1 MAKDK
6 TAELR
11 KGDKVVAAA
20 DLRRVPVG
28 TPGRI
33 RMVAGLQ
40 WTRYRVDFDNGV
52 SIGSLDRKLL
62 ARPGEVAG
70 SNGSATA

>member
-11 KGDKVVAAA
+11 KGDKVVAATE
-20 DLRRVPVG
+20 LRRVPAG

-33 RMVAGLQ
+33 LMVAGLQ

-52 SIGSLDRKLL
+52 SIGSLDRAHL
-62 ARPGEVAG
+62 ARPDELPAT
-70 SNGSATA
+70 NGSEPG

>member
-11 KGDKVVAAA
+11 KGDKVVAATE
-20 DLRRVPVG
+20 LRRVPAG

-40 WTRYRVDFDNGV
+40 WIRYRVDFDNGV
-52 SIGSLDRKLL
+52 SIGSLDRKLI
-62 ARPGEVAG
+62 ARPDEFPS
-70 SNGSATA
+70 SNGSAP

>member
-6 TAELR
+6 TTELR

-62 ARPGEVAG
+62 ARPGELAS
-70 SNGSATA
+70 SNGSSPD

>member
-11 KGDKVVAAA
+11 KGDKVVAAT
-20 DLRRVPVG
+20 DLRRVPAG
-28 TPGRI
+28 TPGRV

-40 WTRYRVDFDNGV
+40 WTRYRVDFENGV
-52 SIGSLDRKLL
+52 SIGSIDRDLL
-62 ARPGEVAG
+62 ARPGEWPAA
-70 SNGSATA
+70 NGSAPD

>member
-20 DLRRVPVG
+20 DLRRVPAG

-52 SIGSLDRKLL
+52 SIGSLDRTLL
-62 ARPGEVAG
+62 ARPGELAA

>member
-11 KGDKVVAAA
+11 KGDKVVAATE
-20 DLRRVPVG
+20 LRRVPAG
-28 TPGRI
+28 TPGRV

-52 SIGSLDRKLL
+52 SIGSLDRSLL
-62 ARPGEVAG
+62 ARPGEPVG
-70 SNGSATA
+70 SNGSEPG